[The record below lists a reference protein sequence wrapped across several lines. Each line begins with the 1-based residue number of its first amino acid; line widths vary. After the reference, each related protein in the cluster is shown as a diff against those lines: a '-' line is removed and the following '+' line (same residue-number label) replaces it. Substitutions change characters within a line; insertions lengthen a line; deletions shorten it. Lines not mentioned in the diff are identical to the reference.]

1 MINHHDAL
9 IYAMLMVSASDGNMT
24 DAEMQT
30 IGEIVRTL
38 PVFANYD
45 IDNLPRTTQAF
56 VKLMSQEAGIED
68 IFELIRDS
76 LPKNLRE
83 TAYALAV
90 DVVAS
95 DPPASQEELRLLEM
109 MRHRLDIERLAAAG
123 IERGAAARYI
133 KVSAPVQQV
142 PLEAY

>member
-1 MINHHDAL
+1 MTDHHEAL

-24 DAEMQT
+24 DAEMNT

-38 PVFANYD
+38 PVFRDYD
-45 IDNLPRTTQAF
+45 LEKLPKAAQGFA
-56 VKLMSQEAGIED
+56 KLVAKSDGLEEV
-68 IFELIRDS
+68 FKLIKHS
-76 LPKNLRE
+76 LPGHLTE

-95 DPPASQEELRLLEM
+95 DAKASQEELRLLEM
-109 MRHRLDIERLAAAG
+109 MRHQLDIERLAAAG

-133 KVSAPVQQV
+133 RPNGSIQSMRVAS
-142 PLEAY
+142 